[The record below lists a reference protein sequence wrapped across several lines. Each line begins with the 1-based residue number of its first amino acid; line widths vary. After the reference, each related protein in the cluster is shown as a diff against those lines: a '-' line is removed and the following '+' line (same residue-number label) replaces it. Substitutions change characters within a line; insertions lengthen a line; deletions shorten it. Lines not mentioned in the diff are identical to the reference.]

1 MHLQNWF
8 SHPQDAIFFPNSW
21 FLEKNASLIQHF
33 PNVRC
38 FTCILY
44 FHFWNNLCPQKKVAS
59 HAKRIPNFSACIS
72 PINEENCCRF
82 TKEVT
87 IAAKCI
93 FMQTRDALGGLSH
106 KKEPAQWASSSSMPA
121 AGVEPALPLGERDFK
136 SRASANSAMPA
147 GIWKDL
153 IFIKSF
159 FMFAAAAIWPP
170 PVPPVTAQVDPRG
183 LEPRTDRLWAGSSNQ
198 LS

>member
-147 GIWKDL
+147 GTICNPPKHGL
-153 IFIKSF
+153 FCCVNSSIKLPLLHHFWCSG
-159 FMFAAAAIWPP
+159 PSGTRTQDR
-170 PVPPVTAQVDPRG
+170 PVMSRE
-183 LEPRTDRLWAGSSNQ
+183 L
-198 LS
+198 